1 MTQEQKLRAC
11 FRWVMPFPR
20 ADWRLFAQGG
30 KSQMQRL
37 PMIFLKENQE
47 TVYQVQVLLL
57 TLRRPVESEMFIS
70 AQMDR
75 DNGKAPMDGWKSMD
89 LYMIHTGRSEEASE
103 DFMQLHIKILS

>member
-1 MTQEQKLRAC
+1 
-11 FRWVMPFPR
+11 
-20 ADWRLFAQGG
+20 
-30 KSQMQRL
+30 
-37 PMIFLKENQE
+37 MIFLKENQE

-103 DFMQLHIKILS
+103 DFMQLHIKNIIMRFICG